1 MGHHINKKGFFQSD
15 KHPEL
20 PENKIAL
27 DFRDVFARPVLK
39 EYAETCEDAEL
50 AEDIIEGLFNTQD
63 IVKRPD

>member
-1 MGHHINKKGFFQSD
+1 MRHHINKKGFFQSD

-20 PENKIAL
+20 PENKIVL